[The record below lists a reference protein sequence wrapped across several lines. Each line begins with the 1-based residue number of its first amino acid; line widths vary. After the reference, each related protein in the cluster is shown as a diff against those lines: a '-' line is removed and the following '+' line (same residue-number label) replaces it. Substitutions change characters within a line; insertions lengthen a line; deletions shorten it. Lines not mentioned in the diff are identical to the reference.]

1 MIRMLIAALI
11 SVLAL
16 SAHADEFTCKVESTT
31 DGDTFRCDDN
41 TRVRIH
47 GIDAPELDTPE
58 GLASR
63 NALQALIEARTLA
76 CEQNGTSYNRVVAT
90 CFLDGQDIAAL
101 MVQQVMARDCPRY
114 SGGAYAELETDESSL
129 LPIGGFCRP

>member
-1 MIRMLIAALI
+1 MLIAALI

-47 GIDAPELDTPE
+47 GIDAPELATPE
-58 GLASR
+58 GPASR

-76 CEQNGTSYNRVVAT
+76 CEQNGTKLQSRRGNVLSGWPGHCRT
-90 CFLDGQDIAAL
+90 DGSTSD
-101 MVQQVMARDCPRY
+101 
-114 SGGAYAELETDESSL
+114 GAG
-129 LPIGGFCRP
+129 LPEV